1 MHRPGSGRYHSPLRC
16 VLMKALAA
24 LLVLCSVLI
33 SCGEDGS
40 STPEDGPLT
49 AAERE
54 WCSFV
59 DSSEESALRFDI
71 IFEAGLALGLP
82 VDAMNAQAA
91 ELNDEYLAQGMT
103 NDEAARRTSEQLLD
117 DETFI
122 AACEQAYADNAG
134 G

>member
-1 MHRPGSGRYHSPLRC
+1 
-16 VLMKALAA
+16 MKTLAA
-24 LLVLCSVLI
+24 LLVVCSVLT
-33 SCGEDGS
+33 SCADDGP
-40 STPEDGPLT
+40 STAEDGPLN

-71 IFEAGLALGLP
+71 IFEAGLELGLD
-82 VDAMNAQAA
+82 VDAMNAQAS
-91 ELNDEYLAQGMT
+91 ELNAEYLAQGMAL
-103 NDEAARRTSEQLLD
+103 DEAARRTSEQLLD

-122 AACEQAYADNAG
+122 AACKQAYADKVG